1 MFRCSTRPNA
11 HREVERLVDELGLP
25 TPYAQDTWL
34 ETLSRRLG
42 HPIYCSQMP
51 PKLLRLL
58 RLVHSER
65 ITGFTLTY
73 RDGWL
78 ILLSADLDDLRR
90 PVVLGQELERICSG
104 EVPAGDDPET
114 NTDVSQGLFALLGL
128 VESTQGD
135 RQRAGTKTSA
145 KGGAP
150 SVQGGR

>member
-1 MFRCSTRPNA
+1 M
-11 HREVERLVDELGLP
+11 VDELDLP

-34 ETLSRRLG
+34 ETVSRRLG

-65 ITGFTLTY
+65 ITGLTLTY

-90 PVVLGQELERICSG
+90 HVVLGRELERICSG

-114 NTDVSQGLFALLGL
+114 NTDVSQGLFTLLGL

-135 RQRAGTKTSA
+135 RQRAGTTTSA
-145 KGGAP
+145 TNSA
-150 SVQGGR
+150 SNAQGGR